1 MIYLIMVVAIYGL
14 IVSDN
19 LIKKIMCL
27 NVVES
32 SIILIFLK
40 TGYVK
45 GMLAPIMSGSNQ
57 SNFVNPIPQALM
69 LTAIVI
75 SVCFN
80 ALAIIIIVKLYE
92 KKGSVE
98 VSKLN
103 V

>member
-1 MIYLIMVVAIYGL
+1 MIYLIMAVGVYGL

-32 SIILIFLK
+32 SIILIFLRA
-40 TGYVK
+40 GYVR
-45 GMLAPIMSGSNQ
+45 GMLAPIIGSGDQ
-57 SNFVNPIPQALM
+57 TNFVNPIPQALM

-80 ALAIIIIVKLYE
+80 ALAIIMIVKLYE

-98 VSKLN
+98 VSTLN